1 MACGRVPSCSSAE
14 SFSEVSEADKSFEEV
29 VIENASGTVLISRRR
44 DDGTVDHVSQVG
56 TYVTRLVNWCL
67 FFVL

>member
-14 SFSEVSEADKSFEEV
+14 SFSEVSEADESFEEV

-44 DDGTVDHVSQVG
+44 DDGTVDHASQVG
-56 TYVTRLVNWCL
+56 TYVTRLVNWRL